1 MALPVELR
9 RLVDDAKSQMDI
21 IKVDYN
27 NKLSEIS
34 NDFRSAQLHAA
45 IMVFHD
51 EVSVGGNMPQEI
63 FASRTRAALADFER
77 RLRQVA
83 LDFDI
88 QSQSLTHINA
98 TARTDASSEIN
109 AYRTKLAADQSA
121 TAVTTIRMWVPRID
135 QLTREQQEYALPRV
149 EAFSH
154 GKVSLLQGPA
164 GTGKSAMLVQRL
176 TMMLGQGV
184 TPVRLLTYNTY
195 LRQYIASAT
204 GERNVPDDLVLTTPQ
219 FVLRLYLKLVDPKE
233 NTEDFSRERH
243 LYRCERLLE
252 LRTDPGEDRSHTL
265 VDEVQDLTPQEV
277 KVIRNFSISIH
288 AAGDSAQAIFVN
300 RSAVTNL
307 EAIWNPDFP
316 VTVQGNH
323 RTTKRIAQFASSF
336 LSESSTMTA
345 EEFVEQ
351 TKGRNFEPLVE
362 LYEVS
367 SKRNLGQVLSQ
378 AVMSSLDNRMT
389 NVGILVNDPASI
401 ADVSRLLSSVSI
413 AHEQLIVAR
422 TGPEGRLW
430 PTGTK
435 PIVTSI
441 HLAKGMEFEHVVLLL
456 VPLLLNNR
464 PLMFTG
470 ATRARSRLMLISK
483 GTEITDQLKALIGV
497 NFDDVEKIP
506 PPALSSARR

>member
-1 MALPVELR
+1 
-9 RLVDDAKSQMDI
+9 
-21 IKVDYN
+21 
-27 NKLSEIS
+27 
-34 NDFRSAQLHAA
+34 
-45 IMVFHD
+45 
-51 EVSVGGNMPQEI
+51 
-63 FASRTRAALADFER
+63 
-77 RLRQVA
+77 
-83 LDFDI
+83 
-88 QSQSLTHINA
+88 
-98 TARTDASSEIN
+98 
-109 AYRTKLAADQSA
+109 
-121 TAVTTIRMWVPRID
+121 
-135 QLTREQQEYALPRV
+135 
-149 EAFSH
+149 
-154 GKVSLLQGPA
+154 
-164 GTGKSAMLVQRL
+164 
-176 TMMLGQGV
+176 MLGQGF

-204 GERNVPDDLVLTTPQ
+204 AEREVPDDLVLTTPQ
-219 FVLRLYLKLVDPKE
+219 FVLRLYLKLVDPNE

-243 LYRCERLLE
+243 LHRCERLLE

-288 AAGDSAQAIFVN
+288 AAGDSAQAIFIN

-413 AHEQLIVAR
+413 KHDPLIVAR

-483 GTEITDQLKALIGV
+483 GREITDQLKGLIGV
-497 NFDDVEKIP
+497 NFDDVENIP
-506 PPALSSARR
+506 PPAQSSARR